1 MPLEKFLE
9 FAEIVRQYI
18 AARNQVD
25 QAKNLQIAE
34 LLARVAELENQL
46 ASALNNL
53 AIALSNDASDAQ
65 SIARAQA
72 DAKAAVE
79 AANQAT
85 VELDATRLQLQKV
98 INEQVIGDSQLVEA
112 IAKLE
117 AEIIG

>member
-25 QAKNLQIAE
+25 QAKDTQITE
-34 LLARVAELENQL
+34 LLARIADLESQL
-46 ASALNNL
+46 AAALNNL

-72 DAKAAVE
+72 DARAAQE
-79 AANQAT
+79 AANQAV
-85 VELDATRLQLQKV
+85 VELDSAKLQLQQV
-98 INEQVIGDSQLVEA
+98 INERASSDAQLVEA
-112 IAKLE
+112 IAVFQ
-117 AEIIG
+117 AEIVS